1 MMYDTI
7 RREAAMQEVLGILEK
22 KVRALV
28 EERAVY
34 LAERDLLAVK
44 VMELEDVTQALKDEM
59 QTLKIRI
66 KELEATQDGAQQ
78 EAVITSMV
86 VEEMISLIDEKQAA

>member
-1 MMYDTI
+1 
-7 RREAAMQEVLGILEK
+7 MQEVLGILEK
-22 KVRALV
+22 KVRTLV

-44 VMELEDVTQALKDEM
+44 VMELEDSIQALKEEM
-59 QTLKIRI
+59 QTLQGKIS
-66 KELEATQDGAQQ
+66 EFEAAQNGAQQ
-78 EAVITSMV
+78 ESVITSMV

>member
-1 MMYDTI
+1 MYDTI